1 MRNLLVT
8 FFTLMTVFTYAQ
20 SKGTIS
26 GLVQDKDMDLEPL
39 PFVSIY
45 VEGNTSLGTTTDFD
59 GIYSL
64 QLKPGTYTVVYD
76 FVGYKSVKKQF
87 VVKAGAS
94 QKATVV
100 MESVADA
107 LDAVVLTAVTNKES
121 ETALM
126 QVQKEAT
133 VVIESVGAE
142 QLSSQ
147 GVSDAAAATTKVTG
161 VSKQQGSS
169 DVYVRGLGDRYNSTT
184 LNGLPLPSNN
194 PSNKNISLDL
204 FSTDVLQNV
213 GISKTFSSGVT
224 GDLGGANINVET
236 KQPSTK
242 PNFAIGISTGT
253 NSQTTFKD
261 FKTIDGANYLG
272 VQTNT
277 DIPISNLKQYSF
289 KSKISPNNT
298 TALPKIG
305 ISLNGGKKYRF
316 KDDSSF
322 SYFLVGSF
330 GNSYRY
336 QEGFNVGNR
345 TATSQGSN
353 YYDAKQYSYSASKLA
368 MGNFEYA
375 FNSDH
380 KILFNSVFVHSNS
393 QKIQDYYGDTNDNND
408 VNLVLQTESQD
419 KLLVNQLISK
429 NIFGDYL
436 DLDLGLAYN
445 NVKNDQPDRKKNVLI
460 YDDPSGKARFST
472 GTARENSRY
481 FQKLNENDLVGN
493 IAAKIYLGKRGGEET
508 KGSIGLGASYRNT
521 TREFKAWYFDHNA
534 LSNSKLF
541 DGNNLSAVLNQQALD
556 NGDFDVRTGFGFGRE
571 ALNPFTYDGDK
582 TVNTAHINLDYN
594 LSDKFFFSIGGRLE
608 DITMNVNW
616 KTNLPGNKAV
626 LTNTYILPSLNLK
639 YSLND
644 ENQFRFSASK
654 TYTYPQFKEI
664 AEFVYEGANYTEQ
677 GNGNL
682 QPSDNYNLDVKYEF
696 FPENGGLITAS
707 VFGKMIQN
715 SINRIEINSASDNA
729 YSYENTGD
737 AKVVGLEVEYKN
749 TLATF
754 GDDTSEDFSKIKFGA
769 NATYMHTTQDLKTRG
784 LFRPTNSTS
793 QLQGASPVIV
803 NGDISYVLTQN
814 DKETMATLVVNYQ
827 GDKLYSIGTNSGSL
841 GLEDVIQK
849 AITTLDFVAKHSFN
863 DKLSLKVSLKNI
875 LNPSFKRVRNIKNN
889 PLTNVSYKRGID
901 MGISLGYKF

>member
-8 FFTLMTVFTYAQ
+8 FFTLLTVFTYAQ

-26 GLVQDKDMDLEPL
+26 GTVQDKDMDLEPL
-39 PFVSIY
+39 PLVSIY
-45 VEGNTSLGTTTDFD
+45 VEGNPQLGTSTDFD
-59 GIYSL
+59 GIYQL
-64 QLKPGTYTVVYD
+64 QLNPGSYTLVYD
-76 FVGYKSVKKQF
+76 FVGYKTVKKPI
-87 VVKAGAS
+87 VVKAGVT
-94 QKATVV
+94 QKIVIV
-100 MESVADA
+100 MESQADA
-107 LDAVVLTAVTNKES
+107 LDTVMITAVTTKES
-121 ETALM
+121 ESALM

-242 PNFAIGISTGT
+242 PNFAIGISTGA

-272 VQTNT
+272 IQTNT
-277 DIPISNLKQYSF
+277 EQPITNLKNYNF
-289 KSKISPNNT
+289 GSKISPNAS

-305 ISLNGGKKYRF
+305 LSLNGGKKYRF

-330 GNSYRY
+330 GNSYRF
-336 QEGFNVGNR
+336 QDGINVSHRN
-345 TATSQGSN
+345 ATSQGSN
-353 YYDAKQYSYSASKLA
+353 FYDAKEYSYSASKLA

-375 FNSDH
+375 FNSNH
-380 KILFNSVFVHSNS
+380 KILFNSVFIHSNS

-408 VNLVLQTESQD
+408 VNLMLQTESQD

-429 NIFGDYL
+429 NEFGEYL

-460 YDDPSGKARFST
+460 FDDPSGKARFST

-481 FQKLNENDLVGN
+481 FQNLNENDLVAN
-493 IAAKIYLGKRGGEET
+493 LSAKVYLGKRGAEET

-521 TREFKAWYFDHNA
+521 TRDFKAWYFDHNA
-534 LSNSKLF
+534 LSSSKLF
-541 DGNNLSAVLNQQALD
+541 DPNDLSAVLNQQALD
-556 NGDFDVRTGFGFGRE
+556 RGDFDVRTGRGFASN
-571 ALNPFTYDGDK
+571 ALDPFTYDGDK
-582 TVNTAHINLDYN
+582 TVNTAHVNLDYN
-594 LSDKFFFSIGGRLE
+594 LSDNFFISIGGRLE
-608 DITMNVNW
+608 DITMDVNW
-616 KTNLPGNKAV
+616 DTNLSSSGTTLN
-626 LTNTYILPSLNLK
+626 NTYILPSLNLK

-682 QPSDNYNLDVKYEF
+682 QPSDNYNLDIKYEF
-696 FPENGGLITAS
+696 FPENGGLISAS

-737 AKVVGLEVEYKN
+737 AKVVGLEVEYKT

-793 QLQGASPVIV
+793 QLQGASPIIV
-803 NGDISYVLTQN
+803 NGDISYVFTKN
-814 DKETMATLVVNYQ
+814 DRESMATLVVNYQ
-827 GDKLYSIGTNSGSL
+827 GDKLYSIGTNSGSI

-863 DKLSLKVSLKNI
+863 DKMSLKISLKNI
-875 LNPSFKRVRNIKNN
+875 LNPSFKRVRNLDT
-889 PLTNVSYKRGID
+889 PLTNVSYKRGVD
-901 MGISLGYKF
+901 FGVSLGYKF